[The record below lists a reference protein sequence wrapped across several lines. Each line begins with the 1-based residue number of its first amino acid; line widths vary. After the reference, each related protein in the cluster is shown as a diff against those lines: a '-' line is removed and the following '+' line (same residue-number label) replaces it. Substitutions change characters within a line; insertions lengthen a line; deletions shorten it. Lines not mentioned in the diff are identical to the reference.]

1 MQRGQSVGM
10 IDIALLILAAALWIG
25 LHVGVSGTWLR
36 DAALARLGTAGRF
49 MLVFSAGSVVSV
61 TLLVMAW
68 QNAPFIQLWEVPDWL
83 RWLIALAML
92 PALILFVASVTKPNP
107 TAMGGKLDGMPRGI
121 TRVTRH
127 PMLWSFAIWAAGHVL
142 GNGDLASLIFFGAF
156 LLTAGLGMPSID
168 SKIAKRDPEL
178 WAKLAPGTSIMPFGA
193 IFSGRMTADFHEIGW
208 VPPVVGGLAWV
219 ALLMFHRLVFGVP
232 AVL

>member
-1 MQRGQSVGM
+1 M
-10 IDIALLILAAALWIG
+10 IEIMLLILAAALWVG
-25 LHVGVSGTWLR
+25 LHVGVAGTALR
-36 DAALARLGTAGRF
+36 DAAVARLGGDGRF
-49 MLVFSAGSVVSV
+49 TLVFSLGSVLSI

-68 QNAPFIQLWEVPDWL
+68 QQAPFILLWQVPGWL

-92 PALILFVASVTKPNP
+92 PALVLFVASVSKPNP
-107 TAMGGKLDGMPRGI
+107 TAAGGKLDGMPRGI
-121 TRVTRH
+121 TRITRH
-127 PMLWSFAIWAAGHVL
+127 PMLWSFAIWAGGHVL

-156 LLTAGLGMPSID
+156 LLTAALGMPSID
-168 SKIAKRDPEL
+168 RKIARRNPAL

-219 ALLMFHRLVFGVP
+219 ALLMFHRLIFGVP
-232 AVL
+232 AVI